1 MYLHS
6 LELQL
11 PLLFVQR
18 TLQPEGA
25 AGESGL
31 SHKITGGNT
40 TGVCELCEEG
50 ERNVHRKQCDMKKRK
65 YGDLTRVDS
74 QRIALFKVGQYA
86 ASDMLGM
93 SLCMSITRICYIYLL
108 KAYRGS
114 SDRG

>member
-1 MYLHS
+1 MGSRFHRAEVLSEAMYLHS

-31 SHKITGGNT
+31 SHRITGGNT

-50 ERNVHRKQCDMKKRK
+50 ERNVHSKQCDMKKRK
-65 YGDLTRVDS
+65 VWR
-74 QRIALFKVGQYA
+74 FNEN
-86 ASDMLGM
+86 
-93 SLCMSITRICYIYLL
+93 
-108 KAYRGS
+108 
-114 SDRG
+114 